1 MVKDAHVEDKYR
13 DKLLLTQRV
22 TPKQVI
28 LPDGR
33 SFLAR
38 YERVN
43 RKNLPL
49 NVTVRRSWTIGPG
62 RQRKHKTQQ
71 GAGLLG
77 SVFSL
82 GKNWIL
88 SGTLAKGLNIGSWA
102 IDSEMVKKVIDE
114 GIKHAPQLY
123 KLGTKKIK
131 KKT

>member
-49 NVTVRRSWTIGPG
+49 NVTIRRS
-62 RQRKHKTQQ
+62 
-71 GAGLLG
+71 
-77 SVFSL
+77 
-82 GKNWIL
+82 
-88 SGTLAKGLNIGSWA
+88 
-102 IDSEMVKKVIDE
+102 
-114 GIKHAPQLY
+114 
-123 KLGTKKIK
+123 
-131 KKT
+131 